1 MKALG
6 HFTMLVLVFLAV
18 FVYSV
23 IGFFVYTAAFIV
35 AVMFGAVLVVARFI
49 AGGIKFMMG
58 DHP

>member
-23 IGFFVYTAAFIV
+23 IGFFVYTASFIV
-35 AVMFGAVLVVARFI
+35 AVIFGALMLAAKFVEDGIRFM
-49 AGGIKFMMG
+49 FG

>member
-23 IGFFVYTAAFIV
+23 IGFFVYTAALIV

>member
-23 IGFFVYTAAFIV
+23 VGFFVYTASFIV
-35 AVMFGAVLVVARFI
+35 AMAFGAVLVVARFI